1 MATIDVVP
9 LQVDTLSSEE
19 APKEEVLRES
29 EKNEST
35 GSENNEN
42 IDEKSRKRGRPAG
55 AKDLKRRKTPVRR
68 KKEISKESLGEIPT
82 DASSS
87 TATMPAAP
95 AVAPAVTVVK
105 DEVARVVATAH
116 TPAPKEEIEKEA
128 AARAIAPR
136 AIPPREELTHYQRL
150 RMQHL
155 ERQSARE
162 AHWDGLITPMFRFP
176 VY

>member
-1 MATIDVVP
+1 MTTIDVVP
-9 LQVDTLSSEE
+9 LQADNLSSEK
-19 APKEEVLRES
+19 APKEEVNNDVLIDS

-35 GSENNEN
+35 GSENN
-42 IDEKSRKRGRPAG
+42 EKSRKRGRPAG

-68 KKEISKESLGEIPT
+68 KKEISKESLGEIHT

-128 AARAIAPR
+128 AARAIPPR

>member
-68 KKEISKESLGEIPT
+68 KKEISKESLGEIQNKATSSAHVIKDEIAPPT
-82 DASSS
+82 
-87 TATMPAAP
+87 AP
-95 AVAPAVTVVK
+95 AVAPAGAAPVN
-105 DEVARVVATAH
+105 TA
-116 TPAPKEEIEKEA
+116 PEEPLVQKEA
-128 AARAIAPR
+128 AARAIAR

>member
-19 APKEEVLRES
+19 APKEEVNNDVLIES

-35 GSENNEN
+35 GSENN
-42 IDEKSRKRGRPAG
+42 EKSRKRGRPAG

-68 KKEISKESLGEIPT
+68 KKEISKESLGEIHT

-87 TATMPAAP
+87 TAPMPAAP

-105 DEVARVVATAH
+105 DEVARVVATA
-116 TPAPKEEIEKEA
+116 PKEEIETEA
-128 AARAIAPR
+128 AARAIAR